1 MMDKNWMWLSN
12 RLSKEFRDGVK
23 SFIKIAEKNLD
34 QDGKTRRP
42 CRDFLNTRSFNV
54 KTVASHLILKGFSKS
69 YKKMDFTWRTT

>member
-34 QDGKTRRP
+34 QDGKTRCP
-42 CRDFLNTRSFNV
+42 CQDCLNTRSFNV
-54 KTVASHLILKGFSKS
+54 KTIASHLILKGFYKS
-69 YKKMDFTWRTT
+69 Y